1 MKARIGMAARN
12 KRVQTMIKLRDEWI
26 KRIESG
32 EQVMIKLQR
41 GNEKTGVNC
50 WTVSLIPIADC
61 LNCSECMKDCYDINN
76 VCYLPDVQNDR
87 ARNSA
92 LHKVNIA
99 EYWRQVE
106 QLIKENF
113 VMQLR
118 INVGGDLMYEDF
130 GYIKAMA
137 ERCPKTDILF
147 FTKTYDGLN
156 KFLDETEFPQNV
168 HPIVSRWCGVECNNK
183 HNLPESHVLYDDG
196 RTTAPEF
203 GAKYCGG
210 NCSQCHFECDGCWTL
225 KNGESVIFKAH

>member
-1 MKARIGMAARN
+1 MKARIGMDARN
-12 KRVQTMIKLRDEWI
+12 KRVQKMIRLRDEWI

-32 EQVMIKLQR
+32 EIVTITLQP

-61 LNCSECMKDCYDINN
+61 YNCAECQKDCYDINN
-76 VCYLPDVQNDR
+76 VCYIPAVQNDR

-106 QLIKENF
+106 QFVKDNF

-118 INVGGDLMYEDF
+118 INVGGDLRYEDF
-130 GYIKAMA
+130 GYVKAMA
-137 ERCPKTDILF
+137 ERCPRTDFLF
-147 FTKTYDGLN
+147 FTKSYEDLN
-156 KFLDETEFPQNV
+156 KYLDETNFPKNV
-168 HPIVSRWCGVECNNK
+168 HPIISRWCGVECDNR

-196 RTTAPEF
+196 RTTAPDF
-203 GAKYCGG
+203 GSRFCKG
-210 NCSQCHFECDGCWTL
+210 NCSECAFNNDGCWTL
-225 KNGESVIFKAH
+225 KSGESVIFQAH